1 MASFPHRIRVG
12 SLAGQF
18 GSPSERDDAR
28 LRSATGIDINH
39 GWKIHADFAESLSTD
54 QAYGRMGRSATGA
67 ITDPKAAKSF
77 DTLLGKVGMSYED
90 FSAAFFFKSQT
101 DGANAGVKG
110 LTNGQMQYIDPIAT
124 AKTMGIMEDLGMQY
138 KLSAG
143 NYGSGRHLTAYPQ
156 TLERRDQVISALEQG
171 LGTSLQDQN
180 DPAFRSGINA
190 ATGIKNAPL
199 SRGVSGRFTTDYL
212 ATKADGSPDFSI
224 PGTETGDDP
233 GLLVSGMV
241 SEDQAQTI
249 NRVLQTEPKM
259 AEILHGKPGYKT
271 PYKTIDQVFEDRVT
285 GKTPTT
291 RLLMQQDDLP
301 YGITGKAG
309 GPITTKIS
317 KTAGASAATA
327 APTAGKDML
336 ALGRSLHPDFE
347 KDMPAS
353 VRDAF
358 EQGRIKTIFRTDS
371 TTLPVG
377 SKAKTGAVDPGR
389 LSIYAVDD
397 KGAIARFGKNGA
409 GWTGDPRMTGTTEKT
424 TDATAFAD
432 EVRYVDTP
440 TKGGNAA
447 LRRDRDS
454 LSTDIGVGKRPVEF
468 DGRGGVHEGTGITD
482 FYHSSGEAGFGG
494 AVAGLTGESKR
505 AVHKV
510 KDFET
515 EIKIKDG
522 RPTID
527 LVETSTGT
535 RADAPAEKPK
545 AVIETTPSGRPII
558 KVGTPVKAQDPARKT
573 PIKAGKPINQ
583 KAEEVLKE
591 TKNEGTLDQDDGG
604 SEDAV
609 ATAVKDIKDVAES
622 EGTLGEA
629 LTEKVKEKVKDKINP
644 IKKIEDALGKKVEG
658 IKDELLDTVMGSS
671 NAERAKRLA
680 SADPSPVS
688 TKATAMLTRLTN
700 ASGRAP
706 GSADTLLGR
715 GAREAIDVISKPG
728 VTREL
733 LESGGDIARAIAGG
747 TKNSKNLRLAGAAT
761 LLTAAGYGIGKVKNR
776 QSNVNKEKLRTNPD
790 DDTALRQSL
799 LNDG

>member
-54 QAYGRMGRSATGA
+54 QAYGRMGRSATGV

-77 DTLLGKVGMSYED
+77 DTLLGKVGMSYDD
-90 FSAAFFFKSQT
+90 FSKAFFFKPQT

-224 PGTETGDDP
+224 PGTETGGDP
-233 GLLVSGMV
+233 RLLVSGMV

-249 NRVLQTEPKM
+249 NRVLQTEPRM

-291 RLLMQQDDLP
+291 RLLMEQDGSP

-309 GPITTKIS
+309 GPITTAIS
-317 KTAGASAATA
+317 GAA
-327 APTAGKDML
+327 APVTAPINPSEPPKAG
-336 ALGRSLHPDFE
+336 E
-347 KDMPAS
+347 
-353 VRDAF
+353 
-358 EQGRIKTIFRTDS
+358 
-371 TTLPVG
+371 PV
-377 SKAKTGAVDPGR
+377 K
-389 LSIYAVDD
+389 
-397 KGAIARFGKNGA
+397 
-409 GWTGDPRMTGTTEKT
+409 
-424 TDATAFAD
+424 
-432 EVRYVDTP
+432 
-440 TKGGNAA
+440 
-447 LRRDRDS
+447 
-454 LSTDIGVGKRPVEF
+454 PVES
-468 DGRGGVHEGTGITD
+468 E
-482 FYHSSGEAGFGG
+482 
-494 AVAGLTGESKR
+494 
-505 AVHKV
+505 V
-510 KDFET
+510 K
-515 EIKIKDG
+515 KD
-522 RPTID
+522 
-527 LVETSTGT
+527 
-535 RADAPAEKPK
+535 KPK
-545 AVIETTPSGRPII
+545 AVIETTPSGRPMI
-558 KVGTPVKAQDPARKT
+558 KVGTPVKKTEDADAKT

-591 TKNEGTLDQDDGG
+591 TKNEGTFDQDDGG

-629 LTEKVKEKVKDKINP
+629 LTEKAKEKVTDKIDP
-644 IKKIEDALGKKVEG
+644 IKKIQEAIDNKVGNIKEG
-658 IKDELLDTVMGSS
+658 LLDTVMDSS

-706 GSADTLLGR
+706 GSADTLLGK
-715 GAREAIDVISKPG
+715 GAREAVNIINKPG
-728 VTREL
+728 ITREL

-761 LLTAAGYGIGKVKNR
+761 LLSAAGYGIGKLRNIK
-776 QSNVNKEKLRTNPD
+776 SSPNKERLQASPD
-790 DDTALRQSL
+790 DDAALRQSL